1 MSQPRQMP
9 MVRWYDPLQLIRTGI
24 DVAASTLFG
33 RHSDFRLLEA
43 LAASSIRV
51 DEDHGNVG
59 ARESLWID
67 YVADVGD
74 GWNSTYAIA
83 CALAQP
89 ALTLADERGNRHDT
103 KRGAILEFG
112 GDEVYPV
119 ESRSAY
125 MQRFDAPY
133 E

>member
-9 MVRWYDPLQLIRTGI
+9 MVRWYDPLQLGRTGI

-33 RHSDFRLLEA
+33 RHSDFRLVEA
-43 LAASSIRV
+43 LAAPGISV
-51 DEDHGNVG
+51 DDYSNVG
-59 ARESLWID
+59 EDESMWID

-89 ALTLADERGNRHDT
+89 NLTLADERGNLHQP
-103 KRGAILEFG
+103 KRPSILVFAGAAR
-112 GDEVYPV
+112 YP
-119 ESRSAY
+119 
-125 MQRFDAPY
+125 
-133 E
+133 

>member
-59 ARESLWID
+59 AGESLWID

-74 GWNSTYAIA
+74 GSNSTYAIA

-89 ALTLADERGNRHDT
+89 ALTLKDDRGNSHET
-103 KRGAILEFG
+103 KRGSILVFG

-119 ESRSAY
+119 ASRT
-125 MQRFDAPY
+125 
-133 E
+133 

>member
-24 DVAASTLFG
+24 DVADSTLFG

-67 YVADVGD
+67 YVADVGA

-89 ALTLADERGNRHDT
+89 ALTLKDDRGNSPEPNTRSYLRVRADE
-103 KRGAILEFG
+103 
-112 GDEVYPV
+112 
-119 ESRSAY
+119 
-125 MQRFDAPY
+125 
-133 E
+133 